1 MTSSISSSDSVRPPW
16 RFVWALAL
24 AVTLAIVGGWEL
36 LARGAGLGPEYTDN
50 RSLWVHARH
59 ELNQHG
65 SNAVALLGASRIQY
79 AIDVDAMSEALGRP
93 VIQLGVEGTSALATL
108 ENLAADPRFT
118 GTVIYSVAPAFTY
131 NRILPRI
138 TAGKQREWTEFYLDQ
153 SRSRQMEQSLRL
165 WLQGKLAFRSPDAS
179 LNRVVPELLATG
191 SLPAPDE
198 KTTLGNRV
206 IKLDYSRA
214 PKEQNELGM
223 VQFYLENSIP
233 YPDDEFAV
241 ILNYMDAM
249 VAALNNKGARV
260 VFVRLPSS
268 NEVYAVESVFYPK
281 TRYWDRMQQ
290 QLNATFIHAD
300 DYPQMQGYVGGDG
313 SHVGSEHSTAFTD
326 ILTRILQD
334 SDSLPPK

>member
-1 MTSSISSSDSVRPPW
+1 MRPRW
-16 RFVWALAL
+16 LYVWALAL
-24 AVTLAIVGGWEL
+24 AVTLAVVGGWEL
-36 LARGAGLGPEYTDN
+36 LARDAGLGPEYVDN
-50 RSLWVHARH
+50 RSLWVNERH
-59 ELNQHG
+59 KLNRNGHD
-65 SNAVALLGASRIQY
+65 AIALLGASRIQY
-79 AIDVDAMSEALGRP
+79 AVDVDAMSKALGRP
-93 VIQLGVEGTSALATL
+93 VVQLGVEGTSALATL

-118 GTVIYSVAPAFTY
+118 GTVIYSVAPAFTF

-165 WLQGKLAFRSPDAS
+165 WLQGRLAFRSPDAN
-179 LNRVVPELLATG
+179 LERVVPALLTTG
-191 SLPAPDE
+191 ALPGPDE

-206 IKLDYSRA
+206 IRLDYSRA
-214 PKEQNELGM
+214 PEEQNEIGM

-249 VAALNNKGARV
+249 VTALNNKGANV
-260 VFVRLPSS
+260 VFLRLPSS

-281 TRYWDRMQQ
+281 ARYWDRMQQ
-290 QLNATFIHAD
+290 QLDATFIHAD

-326 ILTRILQD
+326 ILTRILQESGAVD
-334 SDSLPPK
+334 AR